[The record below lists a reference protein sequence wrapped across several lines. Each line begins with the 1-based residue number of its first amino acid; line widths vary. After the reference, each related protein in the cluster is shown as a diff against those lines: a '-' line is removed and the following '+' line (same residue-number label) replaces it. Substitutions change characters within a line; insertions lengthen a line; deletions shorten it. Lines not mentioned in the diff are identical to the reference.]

1 MEYVVYIL
9 YSKVHNK
16 IYIGFTSDLV
26 SRFKSH
32 NKLGKKGWTIKYR
45 PWEVIYCDFFDG
57 KIQAQAREKQLKGA
71 KCRES
76 MRAKINTEY
85 TVTRYISF

>member
-9 YSKVHNK
+9 YSKAHNK

-26 SRFKSH
+26 NRFQSH

-45 PWEVIYCDFFDG
+45 PWELIYCDFFDS
-57 KIQAQAREKQLKGA
+57 KIQALAREKQLKGA
-71 KCRES
+71 KSRES
-76 MRAKINTEY
+76 IRAKINTEY
-85 TVTRYISF
+85 AVPGYISF